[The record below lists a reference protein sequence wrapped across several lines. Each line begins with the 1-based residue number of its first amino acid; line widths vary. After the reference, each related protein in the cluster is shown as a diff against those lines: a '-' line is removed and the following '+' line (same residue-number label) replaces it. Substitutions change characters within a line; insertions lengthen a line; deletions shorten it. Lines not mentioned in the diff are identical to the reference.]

1 MSTVVICRTCGG
13 RAVAE
18 LATNQ
23 QELASVGMLEQSC
36 FRCNRS
42 TFWGLA
48 ENYRLSDRRGN
59 ERRRVERRH
68 TSAPVPV
75 ERRRHTDRR
84 TAPVRQRERRHG

>member
-13 RAVAE
+13 RAVTE

-48 ENYRLSDRRGN
+48 EHYRMS

-68 TSAPVPV
+68 SDAPVPV
-75 ERRRHTDRR
+75 ERRRRNDRR
-84 TAPVRQRERRHG
+84 TTGRRASERRG